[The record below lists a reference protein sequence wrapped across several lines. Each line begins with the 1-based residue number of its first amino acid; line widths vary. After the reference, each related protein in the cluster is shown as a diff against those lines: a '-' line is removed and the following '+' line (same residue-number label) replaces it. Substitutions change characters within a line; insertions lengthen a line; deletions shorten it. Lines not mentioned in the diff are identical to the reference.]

1 MIEQRLHTY
10 SMIGTVLCCL
20 ALGGGTWAASEA
32 AGDDEEEKDPF
43 ANMVVI
49 DAALAEKGAA
59 EPKQPVKE
67 VRAPPPPETPTG
79 VSRDENAAPVIA
91 PEKPKPDR
99 PDVESVLERNRAKDE
114 DEDLPVGKKPP
125 IEIGRIDGVEV
136 GFGDKTHGNP
146 YLGALKSGFMR
157 GWEYPEILSDVGI
170 PVGCIQ
176 LEEDGTIDEVKL
188 LQASGN
194 PELDDSVER
203 ALADFKIK
211 NNKEPKPLPTT
222 PEDLT
227 FLERMPLCWR
237 LKV

>member
-1 MIEQRLHTY
+1 MIERRLHTY

-32 AGDDEEEKDPF
+32 AGDDDAEKDPF
-43 ANMVVI
+43 ADMVVI
-49 DAALAEKGAA
+49 DAALAFKGA
-59 EPKQPVKE
+59 ETPKQPVKE
-67 VRAPPPPETPTG
+67 VRAPPPPEQPTG
-79 VSRDENAAPVIA
+79 VSRDEHAAPVVA
-91 PEKPKPDR
+91 PEKPKPEKV
-99 PDVESVLERNRAKDE
+99 DVESVLEKNRARDE
-114 DEDLPVGKKPP
+114 DEDLPIGKKSAM
-125 IEIGRIDGVEV
+125 EIGAIDGVEI
-136 GFGDKTHGNP
+136 GYGDKTHGNP

-157 GWEYPEILSDVGI
+157 GWEFPEILSDVGV

-176 LEEDGTIDEVKL
+176 LDEDGMIGAVKL
-188 LQASGN
+188 MKASGN
-194 PELDDSVER
+194 QQLDDSVER